1 MIHGLKVLIG
11 GIYCALRGIKCG
23 RNVSITPPMKVRF
36 VNGGVLLGDNVSISA
51 STILLG
57 VTPQAKIIFGNN
69 IRIAHHF
76 QISCA
81 NTVNIGSDVNIAP
94 FVFIS
99 DHNHKF
105 EDPNKPIKDQGISIK
120 EGGAVVIG
128 EGSWIGTKATI
139 IGSVK
144 IGKHCVIGA
153 NSVVTKDIPDFSVA
167 VGSPA
172 KVIKRYDF
180 ERKEWIKCQA

>member
-1 MIHGLKVLIG
+1 MVNGLKALIG
-11 GIYCALRGIKCG
+11 KIYCALCGIKCG
-23 RNVSITPPMKVRF
+23 KNVAITPPLKIR
-36 VNGGVLLGDNVSISA
+36 GVKGCVVIGNNVSISA

-57 VTPQAKIIFGNN
+57 VTPQAKFIFGNN
-69 IRIAHHF
+69 IRVAHHF

-81 NTVNIGSDVNIAP
+81 HMVNIGSDVNIAP

-105 EDPNKPIKDQGISIK
+105 EDPDKPIKDQGICIK
-120 EGGAVVIG
+120 EGGAVMIG
-128 EGSWIGTKATI
+128 EGSWIGTKVSI
-139 IGSVK
+139 IGSVR

-153 NSVVTKDIPDFSVA
+153 NSVVTKDIPDYSVA

-172 KVIKRYDF
+172 RVIKFYDF
-180 ERKEWIKCQA
+180 EKGEWVKC

>member
-23 RNVSITPPMKVRF
+23 RNVSITPPMKVRC

-120 EGGAVVIG
+120 EGG
-128 EGSWIGTKATI
+128 GSSDRRRFLDWYK
-139 IGSVK
+139 SHNYWK
-144 IGKHCVIGA
+144 C
-153 NSVVTKDIPDFSVA
+153 KDWKTLCYWSKFCCHE
-167 VGSPA
+167 
-172 KVIKRYDF
+172 RYS
-180 ERKEWIKCQA
+180 